1 MLNSQEVQQINA
13 QARMFSPRQTSF
25 SHNATHQ
32 AAYIR
37 TCLTMQCKDQDR
49 EGYAMLVIR
58 TDEMIVITAFDVD
71 PLTMLHEDV
80 G

>member
-1 MLNSQEVQQINA
+1 
-13 QARMFSPRQTSF
+13 
-25 SHNATHQ
+25 
-32 AAYIR
+32 
-37 TCLTMQCKDQDR
+37 MQCKDQDR

-58 TDEMIVITAFDVD
+58 MDEMIVITAFDVD